1 MGTNRR
7 LAGVAP
13 QGPEVL
19 AEVEVVV
26 REVLAVHSQE
36 RVEEMEP
43 EGEMVA
49 NADSVVPEDRHQDQR
64 VSVVL
69 EGQIPV
75 RVGENAAGNQTLVK
89 GHDHQRCAHRATPL
103 LKGSMDEVENH
114 LR

>member
-19 AEVEVVV
+19 AEVEV
-26 REVLAVHSQE
+26 AVHSQE

-75 RVGENAAGNQTLVK
+75 RVGENAAENQTLVK
-89 GHDHQRCAHRATPL
+89 GHDHQRCADRATL
-103 LKGSMDEVENH
+103 LPKGSVDEVENH
-114 LR
+114 LQWKA

>member
-7 LAGVAP
+7 LAGVVP

-19 AEVEVVV
+19 AEVEVV
-26 REVLAVHSQE
+26 VHSQE

-69 EGQIPV
+69 ESQIPV

-89 GHDHQRCAHRATPL
+89 GHDHQRCADRATL
-103 LKGSMDEVENH
+103 LPKGSVDEVENH
-114 LR
+114 L